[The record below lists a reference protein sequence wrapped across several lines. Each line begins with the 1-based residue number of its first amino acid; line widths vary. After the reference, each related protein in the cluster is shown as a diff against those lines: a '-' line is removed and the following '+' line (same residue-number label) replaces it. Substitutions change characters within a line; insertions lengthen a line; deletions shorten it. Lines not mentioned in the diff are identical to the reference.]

1 MGRPGDSIEIGG
13 KRGST
18 PPATVGSPRPFLGL
32 HFTCSG
38 TYARA
43 SKTADGREYLGRC
56 PKCGSCVRF
65 GIGNGGTSQR
75 FFEVSC
81 RG

>member
-1 MGRPGDSIEIGG
+1 MAEARDRVEIGG
-13 KRGST
+13 VERGEEARS
-18 PPATVGSPRPFLGL
+18 GSPRPFLGL

-38 TYARA
+38 QYSRA
-43 SKTADGREYLGRC
+43 SKTADGTAYMGRC
-56 PKCGSCVRF
+56 PKCAKCVRF
-65 GIGNGGTSQR
+65 AIGSGGTSRR

>member
-1 MGRPGDSIEIGG
+1 MSQSRDRVEIGVAGGQGPSERG
-13 KRGST
+13 K
-18 PPATVGSPRPFLGL
+18 PRPFLGL

-38 TYARA
+38 QYVRA
-43 SKTADGREYLGRC
+43 NKTADGKAYLGRC
-56 PKCGSCVRF
+56 PQCAKCVRF
-65 GIGNGGTSQR
+65 GIGQGGTSRR